1 MIDKGIGYFVVLAG
15 ALLLGLAFT
24 SRAQAKPCGGGIPC
38 ACGDNVTASRTL
50 TSADPIVGAKCSTH
64 GLTITN
70 DGVVLNLGGNKIAG
84 SGVDVGVLIEA
95 DNVTVENGG
104 VDRFETGVGSNAT
117 TGSTINK
124 IRLDS
129 NTGNG
134 ILVHGNENEFLAILA
149 KRNGDNGVY
158 VVGDNNRLEG
168 HNDEY
173 NGFDGIRVEG
183 DNNDI
188 IANLASENAK
198 AGARDQGNG
207 ITVTGNGNTLE
218 GNRMTKLNIEGIV
231 VSGNDNILIQNQV
244 TKQRSDGF
252 IVTGTNNILTNNRA
266 TDNQGVGF
274 LVTGSGNAAESTGNV
289 VRNNRGRP
297 QCSIYGE
304 TDPPTC
310 IIR

>member
-1 MIDKGIGYFVVLAG
+1 MLYKGIHYFVFLAAALVFGFVLASG
-15 ALLLGLAFT
+15 ANA
-24 SRAQAKPCGGGIPC
+24 ANCGGSTPC

-50 TSADPIVGAKCSTH
+50 SSADPVVANKCSSR
-64 GLTITN
+64 GLTIIN
-70 DGVVLNLGGNKIAG
+70 DGVVLNLGGNKLAG
-84 SGVDVGVLIEA
+84 SGIDVGVLIDA

-104 VDRFETGVGSNAT
+104 VDRFQTGVGSNAT
-117 TGSTINK
+117 TGSTIEK

-129 NTGNG
+129 NTGDG
-134 ILVHGNENEFLAILA
+134 ILVQGDDNDFLAILA
-149 KRNGDNGVY
+149 KRNGNNGVR
-158 VVGDNNRLEG
+158 VVGNDNRLEG

-183 DNNDI
+183 DNNDL

-198 AGARDQGNG
+198 KGSGNG
-207 ITVTGNGNTLE
+207 ITVIGDGNNLE
-218 GNRMTKLNIEGIV
+218 RNRMTKLNIDGIV
-231 VSGNDNILIQNQV
+231 VSGNENTLVGNQV
-244 TKQRSDGF
+244 TKQRSDGY

-274 LVTGSGNAAESTGNV
+274 LATGSGNAGASTGNT

-304 TDPPTC
+304 IDPPTC
-310 IIR
+310 ITR